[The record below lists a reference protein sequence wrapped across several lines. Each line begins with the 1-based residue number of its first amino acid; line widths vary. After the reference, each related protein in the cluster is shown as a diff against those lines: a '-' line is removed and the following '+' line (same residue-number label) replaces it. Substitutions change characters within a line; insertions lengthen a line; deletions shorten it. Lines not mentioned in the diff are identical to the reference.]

1 MIAAPA
7 NGAQALINII
17 TAENRHLFHHA
28 LTEMHVQRKH
38 LFVDRM
44 RWQMESVGGLEID
57 NFDSGEAIYLIE
69 TSTPVTDATTARNA
83 VVQSARLLRSDR
95 PHLLGDV
102 FPQLCSG
109 PVTRSPK
116 IWEATRFCPAPE
128 TPKGEA
134 RRMLLFRMIGGILE
148 TGLLFGIE
156 QVTFVASAALRPL
169 ALRAGWELEAL
180 GPEVRIGRER
190 LIAMIA
196 HVSSAGL
203 ARVRA
208 NHGLASPL
216 TRYADAE
223 LRRAA

>member
-1 MIAAPA
+1 M
-7 NGAQALINII
+7 INII
-17 TAENRHLFHHA
+17 TADNRHLFHHA
-28 LTEMHVQRKH
+28 LTEMHLQRKH

-57 NFDSGEAIYLIE
+57 NFDSEQAIYLIE
-69 TSTPVTDATTARNA
+69 TAKHVDDAPLHANA
-83 VVQSARLLRSDR
+83 VLQSARLLCTDR

-102 FPQLCSG
+102 FPQLCAG
-109 PVTRSPK
+109 AVPRSPK

-134 RRMLLFRMIGGILE
+134 RRQLLFRMIGAILE
-148 TGLLFGIE
+148 TGLLFGME
-156 QVTFVASAALRPL
+156 NVTFVASAALRPL
-169 ALRAGWELEAL
+169 ASRAGWEVEAL

-190 LIAMIA
+190 LTAMIA
-196 HVSSAGL
+196 RVDSAGL

-208 NHGLASPL
+208 NHTLALPL
-216 TRYADAE
+216 TRHADTE